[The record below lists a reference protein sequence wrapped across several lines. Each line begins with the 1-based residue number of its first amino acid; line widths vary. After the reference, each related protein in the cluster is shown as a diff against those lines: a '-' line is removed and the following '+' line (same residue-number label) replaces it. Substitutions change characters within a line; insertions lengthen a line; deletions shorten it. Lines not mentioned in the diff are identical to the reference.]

1 MSTNQKLLNRE
12 VLGYSLINVAT
23 IGLTVCNSFL
33 QGFWTDVVGISA
45 ATVAVILLVAR
56 IFDGV
61 SDIFMGAIIDK
72 THTKNGKAKPWVL
85 IGCVGLILAS
95 TFIYYVPT
103 SLPMTGKVIYSTIMY
118 FLVYVLFGTMVNV
131 ASPTLVNLITTDT
144 EDRFKLGSW
153 YFSMMFIVGLAL
165 SFGLNLVTAFGG
177 GSHGYLMMSL
187 ICNVV
192 AVLGL
197 LFSWFTV
204 KERNGQEVLEKQEKV
219 SVKDFLATIF
229 DNKYFLL
236 VTGIYFLNN
245 ISAGVIAGSTYY
257 YVAYILKDFGF
268 FAVLNIASYLPC
280 IVGTFIGPKLAEK
293 FGVCRI
299 VVVGNI
305 ITAIAYLAILLHP
318 ANVPFITVCIS
329 IGSFANGPACAV
341 LAPFNAMAAD
351 YGEYKHGVARPA
363 VYSAGTSV
371 GTKIGVGV
379 GGMLFSIVLA
389 ATGFD
394 GLAEIQS
401 AIVNT
406 GIIVSYVVTPAAAM
420 LLFDLLVLP
429 FFKLEKEYPRI
440 SEELM
445 KRHAKREVNS

>member
-1 MSTNQKLLNRE
+1 MSTNQKLRNRE
-12 VLGYSLINVAT
+12 VLGYSLINVAA
-23 IGLTVCNSFL
+23 IGMTVCSSFL

-45 ATVAVILLVAR
+45 ATVAVILLAAR

-85 IGCVGLILAS
+85 IGSIGLILSS
-95 TFIYYVPT
+95 TLVFYVPT
-103 SLPMTGKVIYSTIMY
+103 GLPMTGKVIYSAVMY
-118 FLVYVLFGTMVNV
+118 FLVFAIFGTMVNV

-153 YFSMMFIVGLAL
+153 FFSMMFIVGLAL
-165 SFGLNLVTAFGG
+165 SFGLNIVTAFGG
-177 GSHGYLMMSL
+177 GAHGYLMMAL
-187 ICNVV
+187 ICNSV
-192 AVLGL
+192 AIISLIFAWL
-197 LFSWFTV
+197 SI

-219 SVKDFLATIF
+219 SVKEFLATIF

-257 YVAYILKDFGF
+257 YVAYILNDFGF
-268 FAVLNIASYLPC
+268 FAILNIASYLPC
-280 IVGTFIGPKLAEK
+280 IVGTFLGPKLAEK
-293 FGVCRI
+293 FGVCRV

-305 ITAIAYLAILLHP
+305 ITAIAYLAILLNP
-318 ANVPFITVCIS
+318 TNVPFITACIA

-371 GTKIGVGV
+371 GTKLGVGV
-379 GGMLFSIVLA
+379 GGMLFSVVLA
-389 ATGFD
+389 VTGFD
-394 GLAEIQS
+394 GLADIQP
-401 AIVNT
+401 AIANT
-406 GIIVSYVVTPAAAM
+406 GIIVSYVVTPAVAM

-429 FFKLEKEYPRI
+429 FFKLEKEYPMI
-440 SEELM
+440 NEELK
-445 KRHAKREVNS
+445 KRHAK